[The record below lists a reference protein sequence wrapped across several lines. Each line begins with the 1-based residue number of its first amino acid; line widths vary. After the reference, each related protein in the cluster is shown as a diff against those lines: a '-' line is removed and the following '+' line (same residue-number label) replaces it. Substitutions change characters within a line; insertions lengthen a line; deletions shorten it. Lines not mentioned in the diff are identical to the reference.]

1 MSCGTD
7 EDSSKSTLNRF
18 KCLVWVGS
26 ELGEDKKKPDPIGDL
41 NLYQVT
47 QCVRG
52 SATLPKS
59 VFLASV

>member
-7 EDSSKSTLNRF
+7 EDSSTSTLNSF

-26 ELGEDKKKPDPIGDL
+26 ELDEDKKKPDPIGDF
-41 NLYQVT
+41 NLYQVP
-47 QCVRG
+47 QGVRG
-52 SATLPKS
+52 SATVPKS